1 MTQTIPVNQTLDTY
15 DFGGAGRNIPKGDKS
30 IDLYGKYKT
39 GSGILI
45 PSDKPEASRN
55 NLNEHPVMQ
64 KSISDVNISLKHRAA
79 YPNKESYQDGN
90 FIVAARAEKYTTK
103 KNRLGVEMRRSH

>member
-1 MTQTIPVNQTLDTY
+1 
-15 DFGGAGRNIPKGDKS
+15 
-30 IDLYGKYKT
+30 
-39 GSGILI
+39 
-45 PSDKPEASRN
+45 
-55 NLNEHPVMQ
+55 MQ

-103 KNRLGVEMRRSH
+103 KNRLGVEMRHSH